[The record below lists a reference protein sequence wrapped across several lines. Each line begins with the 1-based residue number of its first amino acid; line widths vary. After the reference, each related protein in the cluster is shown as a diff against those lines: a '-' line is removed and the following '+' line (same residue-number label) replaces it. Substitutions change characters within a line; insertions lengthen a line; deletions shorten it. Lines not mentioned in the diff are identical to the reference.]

1 MFVDRRKHS
10 RTKLLIGP
18 DIVSHETQT
27 QAPPPSP
34 EPNPPP
40 IPEPDTLGELF
51 VTMLID
57 L

>member
-1 MFVDRRKHS
+1 MFVDRRKLS

-18 DIVSHETQT
+18 DGV
-27 QAPPPSP
+27 
-34 EPNPPP
+34 P
-40 IPEPDTLGELF
+40 IPEPNTLGELF